1 MKQYITE
8 AQRLQKLAGI
18 TEARIVPQRMKR
30 PLKGSISAEEWE
42 AIGPEFTTDEWGG
55 TIYATPQGFH
65 FSMDPGTSK
74 LSCELQRDDYDP
86 GEFDDLVVDDVYEL
100 KKQLTVAGYDLEI
113 IEYGNG
119 DMMLYIPV

>member
-42 AIGPEFTTDEWGG
+42 AIGPGFTTDEWGG
-55 TIYATPQGFH
+55 TIYVTPQEFH
-65 FSMDPGTSK
+65 FFTDPETSK
-74 LSCELQRDDYDP
+74 LSCELLRDD
-86 GEFDDLVVDDVYEL
+86 FDFVDNVVDNIKEL
-100 KKQLTVAGYDLEI
+100 KKQLNAAGYDLETV
-113 IEYGNG
+113 NLRDD